1 VPLQYKRL
9 FGMDVYE
16 SDGSKIG
23 STGEVYLDRQTGDPE
38 WISVK
43 TGLFGTKETL
53 VPLEGATVSD
63 DRIVVPF
70 GKDQVKN
77 APRIEPDSS
86 DLTDAQWEII
96 EPMLPLPKWMGRPEK
111 HPRRAIVDA
120 ILYGSCFPA
129 TAGRSSW
136 LPRPRSCGG
145 TASWSAA
152 AGPTPPTA
160 GVNAV

>member
-1 VPLQYKRL
+1 MVTQNDVKRL

-23 STGEVYLDRQTGDPE
+23 STGQVYLDRQTGDPS

-53 VPLEGATVSD
+53 VPLQGATVSD

-77 APRIEPDSS
+77 APRIEPDDELSPQEEDELYRYYGFSS
-86 DLTDAQWEII
+86 SGGQLTQQAGTGQDA
-96 EPMLPLPKWMGRPEK
+96 GTRSDVRD
-111 HPRRAIVDA
+111 RRADA
-120 ILYGSCFPA
+120 E
-129 TAGRSSW
+129 
-136 LPRPRSCGG
+136 
-145 TASWSAA
+145 
-152 AGPTPPTA
+152 
-160 GVNAV
+160 

>member
-70 GKDQVKN
+70 GKDQVKTVCQLGLVLVN
-77 APRIEPDSS
+77 RLSRSA
-86 DLTDAQWEII
+86 
-96 EPMLPLPKWMGRPEK
+96 
-111 HPRRAIVDA
+111 RR
-120 ILYGSCFPA
+120 
-129 TAGRSSW
+129 
-136 LPRPRSCGG
+136 
-145 TASWSAA
+145 
-152 AGPTPPTA
+152 
-160 GVNAV
+160 